1 MNPNKQKLELLKKQ
15 FLNNWVV
22 KKSKNPFKRG
32 KRKPAFYCRKITL
45 NLDNTFSFG
54 NGTVFKTGNLAPD
67 PSEFLET
74 VSKEEAQRLNK
85 IFYETTCSLVL
96 DSEEVELK
104 GCHFRED
111 NGQEK
116 IGYRLDNYQ
125 IPLYRLRFKYPDSV
139 CSAYKC
145 PSCQKIHIGKKQNL

>member
-1 MNPNKQKLELLKKQ
+1 MNSNEQKLKRLKEM
-15 FLNNWVV
+15 FLNKWIV
-22 KKSKNPFKRG
+22 KKSKNPFKSG
-32 KRKPAFYCRKITL
+32 KRKPAFFCRKITL
-45 NLDNTFSFG
+45 NRDNTFSFG

-74 VSKEEAQRLNK
+74 ISEEEARRLNK
-85 IFYETTCSLVL
+85 IFYETTLSLVL
-96 DSEEVELK
+96 NSGEVELK

-125 IPLYRLRFKYPDSV
+125 IPLYKLRLKYPDSV
-139 CSAYKC
+139 CSAYSC
-145 PSCQKIHIGKKQNL
+145 PTCQKIHIGKK